1 MNPVSVLR
9 VKFVSQNLRYFIS
22 FKGIPFTYTDV
33 PSPCYQQTEKVLPHE
48 EMEECEAAFGCT
60 PPVSESIFRKGGG
73 IVELMNCGKTYIVEF
88 VHLHTRGFTMSSSN
102 VYLIKF

>member
-9 VKFVSQNLRYFIS
+9 VKFVSQNLRYFVS

-48 EMEECEAAFGCT
+48 EMEECEAAFECT
-60 PPVSESIFRKGGG
+60 PPVSESIFRNVGGDRGINELWEDIYCRVRSLAHKGFYDV
-73 IVELMNCGKTYIVEF
+73 I
-88 VHLHTRGFTMSSSN
+88 
-102 VYLIKF
+102 